1 MTSNKKFRLQTLLL
15 TLVFG
20 FLCLLIVNPAIAHAA
35 SNIELN
41 TFYTVTLAAGETKE
55 FSIHIH
61 YTRYF
66 VVETRGNADISNS

>member
-1 MTSNKKFRLQTLLL
+1 MTRNKKLRLQTLLL

-41 TFYTVTLAAGETKE
+41 TFYTD
-55 FSIHIH
+55 
-61 YTRYF
+61 
-66 VVETRGNADISNS
+66 RGNQGRLYKGD